1 VYKILNNKNRLMYRN
16 HEEFTNHFSLKYLA
30 MI

>member
-1 VYKILNNKNRLMYRN
+1 MYRN

-30 MI
+30 TNHFSLKYLAMI